1 MPNSMEARTF
11 GSIALGQIHNGSGTY
26 KFLSLYTGKTFTAN
40 RFTVLPITDIAV
52 EHLNNMAKKD
62 RTPTREPMSRLH
74 DVDLSDESP
83 IPELKFG
90 PTPDPT
96 TPGTPITFTS
106 DEIDEEDFPAP
117 PLTSPTTLEESP
129 DERLARP
136 IRGVEAQS
144 EDIQYLRS
152 SEDVENDHVDQD
164 IDPNSRNN

>member
-1 MPNSMEARTF
+1 
-11 GSIALGQIHNGSGTY
+11 
-26 KFLSLYTGKTFTAN
+26 
-40 RFTVLPITDIAV
+40 
-52 EHLNNMAKKD
+52 
-62 RTPTREPMSRLH
+62 MSRLH

-129 DERLARP
+129 DERLVRF
-136 IRGVEAQS
+136 GVWKHKVKTYS
-144 EDIQYLRS
+144 TY
-152 SEDVENDHVDQD
+152 
-164 IDPNSRNN
+164 DPVRMLKTIM